1 MSNAKKSEMHNI
13 NENKQ
18 NNVYL
23 RNLSFGE
30 MRVPYQV
37 YSKYTII
44 FDIQMYYGIS
54 KSLLMNLKILTDI
67 KMF

>member
-13 NENKQ
+13 KEKKQ

-30 MRVPYQV
+30 MRVPY
-37 YSKYTII
+37 
-44 FDIQMYYGIS
+44 
-54 KSLLMNLKILTDI
+54 
-67 KMF
+67 